1 MRAEEISGSREV
13 VRPSSLASRTRAGNQ
28 SVDRRSGI
36 GRIEDRVETSTLGK
50 IIARLTRQLDLETRV
65 RDERVQRVK
74 SVSEP
79 TKVDIPDNVIDKIL
93 SRMIES

>member
-1 MRAEEISGSREV
+1 
-13 VRPSSLASRTRAGNQ
+13 
-28 SVDRRSGI
+28 
-36 GRIEDRVETSTLGK
+36 LGK